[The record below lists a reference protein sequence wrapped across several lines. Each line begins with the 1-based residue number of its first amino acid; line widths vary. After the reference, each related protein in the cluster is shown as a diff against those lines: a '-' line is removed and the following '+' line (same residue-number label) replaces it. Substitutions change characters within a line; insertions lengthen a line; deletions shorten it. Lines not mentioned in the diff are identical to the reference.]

1 MNEMLDVI
9 GKNLAQDVARS
20 PTKREQVTQ
29 VLSQQSLDNS
39 SKMGCG
45 LGDATNST
53 FQSNNF
59 KVSAMKMQN
68 NPFMTQENF

>member
-1 MNEMLDVI
+1 M

-20 PTKREQVTQ
+20 PNKREHVTEQVTQ

-45 LGDATNST
+45 LGDVTNST

-59 KVSAMKMQN
+59 KVGAMQMQN

>member
-9 GKNLAQDVARS
+9 GKNLKQDVANS
-20 PTKREQVTQ
+20 PNKKAAQITQ
-29 VLSQQSLDNS
+29 VLSQMSLDNS

-53 FQSNNF
+53 FQSNNIRVNALN
-59 KVSAMKMQN
+59 K
-68 NPFMTQENF
+68 